1 MAARRSGPEQPS
13 DQLDLTAVE
22 ATLRDRLAEL
32 RGREAELKRPPERGA
47 GIGFGK
53 RIGDGTTEA
62 IGRIT
67 EVGVADSLDAIEVRI
82 VRALDKLAEG
92 SYGVCDRCGEP
103 IPTGRL
109 RAAPESVLCVEHA
122 GAQRR

>member
-1 MAARRSGPEQPS
+1 MAARQPS
-13 DQLDLTAVE
+13 RDPLDLAAIE
-22 ATLRDRLAEL
+22 ASLRARLAEL

-67 EVGVADSLDAIEVRI
+67 DVGVADSLDAIEGRI
-82 VRALDKLAEG
+82 VRALAKIEEG

-103 IPTGRL
+103 IPAGRL
-109 RAAPESVLCVEHA
+109 GVAPESVFCVEHA
-122 GAQRR
+122 PSKRR

>member
-1 MAARRSGPEQPS
+1 MAARRPQGEP
-13 DQLDLTAVE
+13 LDLAAIE

-62 IGRIT
+62 IERIND
-67 EVGVADSLDAIEVRI
+67 VGVAGSLDAIEGRI
-82 VRALDKLAEG
+82 TRALEKLGEG
-92 SYGVCDRCGEP
+92 SYGVCDGCGEP
-103 IPTGRL
+103 ILAGRL
-109 RAAPESVLCVEHA
+109 RAAPESVYCVNCA
-122 GAQRR
+122 AAKRR

>member
-1 MAARRSGPEQPS
+1 MAARQPS
-13 DQLDLTAVE
+13 RDPLDLAAIE
-22 ATLRDRLAEL
+22 ASLRARLAEL

-67 EVGVADSLDAIEVRI
+67 EVGVADSLDAIEGRI
-82 VRALDKLAEG
+82 VRALEKIEEG

-103 IPTGRL
+103 IPAGRL
-109 RAAPESVLCVEHA
+109 DVAPESVFCVEHA
-122 GAQRR
+122 PSKRR

>member
-1 MAARRSGPEQPS
+1 MAARQPS
-13 DQLDLTAVE
+13 RDPLDLAAIE
-22 ATLRDRLAEL
+22 ASLRARLAEL

-67 EVGVADSLDAIEVRI
+67 DVGVADSLDAIEGRI
-82 VRALDKLAEG
+82 VRALAKIEEG
-92 SYGVCDRCGEP
+92 SYGVCDRCLEP
-103 IPTGRL
+103 IPAGRL
-109 RAAPESVLCVEHA
+109 DVAPESVFCVEHA
-122 GAQRR
+122 PSKRR